1 MTHLTSG
8 QPPQMPAQI
17 PASQKVMFRALKWGA
32 IITVVLAVAAGTIG
46 YLVTGQPGLIAGV
59 LGALFSGLFVALTA
73 ASIAIANLFYDRDFY
88 LGAFFGIV
96 MGSWLLKFVIFL
108 IAAFVLRD
116 QTWLEPR
123 TMFITVIVGVVLSL
137 GIDVWIMATSRIPTV
152 SELVF
157 EQQHTQAK
165 STPSA
170 QTPDE
175 ISS

>member
-1 MTHLTSG
+1 
-8 QPPQMPAQI
+8 
-17 PASQKVMFRALKWGA
+17 
-32 IITVVLAVAAGTIG
+32 
-46 YLVTGQPGLIAGV
+46 
-59 LGALFSGLFVALTA
+59 
-73 ASIAIANLFYDRDFY
+73 
-88 LGAFFGIV
+88 

-123 TMFITVIVGVVLSL
+123 TMFFTVIVGVVLSL

-157 EQQHTQAK
+157 QQQQEQPKPTA
-165 STPSA
+165 SE

-175 ISS
+175 NTN